1 MSCQTKKSIFNRLYT
16 NFLKI
21 KNYYATR
28 KSWRTRRQIWSSL
41 NENGAQTLK
50 QIKKT
55 AKITE
60 KDFYLGLGWLLRE
73 DKVNANEVEDGET
86 TFELK

>member
-1 MSCQTKKSIFNRLYT
+1 MASDHYLI
-16 NFLKI
+16 
-21 KNYYATR
+21 
-28 KSWRTRRQIWSSL
+28 RTTFDS
-41 NENGAQTLK
+41 
-50 QIKKT
+50 
-55 AKITE
+55 KITE

>member
-21 KNYYATR
+21 KNYYATS
-28 KSWRTRRQIWSSL
+28 KIWSSL

>member
-1 MSCQTKKSIFNRLYT
+1 MLQEKAGELAGT
-16 NFLKI
+16 
-21 KNYYATR
+21 
-28 KSWRTRRQIWSSL
+28 IWKAL
-41 NENGAQTLK
+41 DQNGAQTLK
-50 QIKKT
+50 QIKKA

-73 DKVNANEVEDGET
+73 DKVSAKEAESGET

>member
-1 MSCQTKKSIFNRLYT
+1 MLQEKVGELAGK
-16 NFLKI
+16 
-21 KNYYATR
+21 
-28 KSWRTRRQIWSSL
+28 IWSSL

-73 DKVNANEVEDGET
+73 DKVNANEVEGGET
-86 TFELK
+86 TFKLK

>member
-1 MSCQTKKSIFNRLYT
+1 MLQEKAGELAGK
-16 NFLKI
+16 
-21 KNYYATR
+21 
-28 KSWRTRRQIWSSL
+28 IWSSL

-60 KDFYLGLGWLLRE
+60 KDFYLGLE